1 MSRFLE
7 NHPFVSL
14 VMFTLLCATIVQT
27 ADIIANGTR
36 MEHISL
42 KKKETTDKEEPVK
55 EQ

>member
-7 NHPFVSL
+7 SHPFVSL
-14 VMFTLLCATIVQT
+14 VMFGLLCATIVQT

-36 MEHISL
+36 MEHISF
-42 KKKETTDKEEPVK
+42 KNKETTDKEEPVK

>member
-7 NHPFVSL
+7 HHPFVGL

-27 ADIIANGTR
+27 ADVIVRGTR
-36 MEHISL
+36 EEHIVY
-42 KKKETTDKEEPVK
+42 KKKETTDKKEPVK

>member
-7 NHPFVSL
+7 RHPFVSL
-14 VMFTLLCATIVQT
+14 VMIGLLCATVVQT
-27 ADIIANGTR
+27 ADVIANGTR
-36 MEHISL
+36 VEHISF

>member
-7 NHPFVSL
+7 HHPFVSF
-14 VMFTLLCATIVQT
+14 VMFSLLCATIVKT

-36 MEHISL
+36 MEHNSL
-42 KKKETTDKEEPVK
+42 KKKETTDKQEPVK